1 MVGLLA
7 VAEAYLD
14 AVFAA
19 HAAAVWAPGLLLG
32 AGILLAT
39 WFPVAG
45 ALTAVA
51 CFPLGLLVGAPDI
64 GGAGLIGLIGITAWA
79 GWRLPRRRSLVVLA
93 AAMAAG
99 VLTSLLAGQSAWEAI
114 FQPAILVP
122 GWFLAL
128 RAGVSG
134 FLLKVAPPEQLI
146 EAVRTVAA
154 GQGLLDPAV
163 TLRVIAAFAATEPP
177 APPDPGLQQ
186 LTPHEQDVLRL
197 LAEGLSNAEIAARRY
212 LGEATVKTHLSRI
225 LMKLGLK
232 TRVQAVV

>member
-1 MVGLLA
+1 MARVDG
-7 VAEAYLD
+7 
-14 AVFAA
+14 
-19 HAAAVWAPGLLLG
+19 
-32 AGILLAT
+32 
-39 WFPVAG
+39 
-45 ALTAVA
+45 LTAARRIVDE
-51 CFPLGLLVGAPDI
+51 FPDSKV
-64 GGAGLIGLIGITAWA
+64 
-79 GWRLPRRRSLVVLA
+79 VVLTTFDEDEHVA
-93 AAMAAG
+93 A
-99 VLTSLLAGQSAWEAI
+99 
-114 FQPAILVP
+114 
-122 GWFLAL
+122 AL

-186 LTPHEQDVLRL
+186 LTPREQDVLRL
-197 LAEGLSNAEIAARRY
+197 LAEGLSNAEIAARMY

-232 TRVQAVV
+232 TRVQAVVYAYRTGLA